1 MADKRFLACI
11 AVVCTLFL
19 GLSASGYAD
28 QTLFPEY
35 TEVKPNVSFWINIY
49 TRYPTTQVVIHDSV
63 DLDIVYDVIDLVP
76 AKAPGARKANRKRM
90 KAASK
95 KYWQILRDLASDPS
109 PQDPDSQRVAALFGD
124 SADAAVFRQASHQV
138 RCQLGQ
144 ADRFRDGLVRSGEYI
159 DQIRSIL
166 TSYGVPEALAY
177 LPHVESSFDTS
188 AYSKFGAA
196 GMWQFT
202 RSTGKRFLT
211 VNLVVDER
219 RDPIAATHAAAQL
232 LKENYEKLG
241 SWPLAITAYNHGAA
255 GMQRAKA
262 MHGDY
267 PNIFSEYNGRT
278 FKFASRNFYSEFLA
292 ARKIAS
298 DHQRYFGELDLDDP
312 VSRHSIRLE
321 GFLDYKALCRHL
333 GFDPAI
339 IRAMNPAL
347 RPPVFNGQKLIPKD
361 YRLNLPDMAEF
372 DGGVSLATLL
382 PDIYQ
387 RAQKP
392 SRFYTVQRG
401 DTAGK
406 IARMHHVRVED
417 LVLANNLNHR
427 ATVYLRQRLRIPRTG
442 VAVAKKTTE
451 STTGNVPVEV
461 SLAVADA
468 LPNAEPTLATPSMEN
483 RAAGD
488 RHPGSA
494 SAVLLAK
501 ANVTDVQ
508 DQRPLTVEARVGRD
522 AKPAVVDV
530 DFAFTRVE
538 QTQRQ
543 PLGVINV
550 DVEETIGHY
559 AEWAGVRTSR
569 IRHLNNIPYGKPLRL
584 HQAIQIPLDN
594 VTATVFEARRLSFHE
609 NLQKEFFAAHR
620 VEELQQ
626 YRVKPGD
633 SYWTLCRDK
642 FDLPLWLLRH
652 YNKDINLLALR
663 ANQPLIIP
671 AIQRIPSESSISFE
685 QTASPDV

>member
-11 AVVCTLFL
+11 AVVCTLFFS
-19 GLSASGYAD
+19 LSVSGHAD

-35 TEVKPNVSFWINIY
+35 TVVKPNVSFWINIY

-76 AKAPGARKANRKRM
+76 AKTPGARKENRKRM

-95 KYWQILRDLASDPS
+95 KYWQILRDLATDPS
-109 PQDPDSQRVAALFGD
+109 PQDSDSKRVAALFGD
-124 SADAAVFRQASHQV
+124 RADAAVFRQASHQV

-144 ADRFRDGLVRSGEYI
+144 ADRFRDGLVRSGAYI
-159 DQIRSIL
+159 DQIRGIL

-202 RSTGKRFLT
+202 RSTGRRFLT
-211 VNLVVDER
+211 VNLILDER

-241 SWPLAITAYNHGAA
+241 NWPLAITAYNHGAA

-262 MHGDY
+262 IHGDY
-267 PNIFSEYNGRT
+267 PRIFSEYNGRT

-298 DHQRYFGELDLDDP
+298 DHQRYFGALDLDDP

-347 RPPVFNGQKLIPKD
+347 RPPVLNGQKLIPKD
-361 YRLNLPDMAEF
+361 YRLNLPDVAEF
-372 DGGVSLATLL
+372 DGGVSLAGLL

-417 LVLANNLNHR
+417 LVLANNLNRR

-442 VAVAKKTTE
+442 AAAAKQPTVPTAE
-451 STTGNVPVEV
+451 NVPVEV
-461 SLAVADA
+461 SLAAADV
-468 LPNAEPTLATPSMEN
+468 LDIAEPTLAASPMEN
-483 RAAGD
+483 RVVGD
-488 RHPGSA
+488 QHPGPA
-494 SAVLLAK
+494 SVVVLAK
-501 ANVTDVQ
+501 ADAADAQ
-508 DQRPLTVEARVGRD
+508 DQHPLPSEARVDRD
-522 AKPAVVDV
+522 AKSAVVNVDV
-530 DFAFTRVE
+530 AFTRVE
-538 QTQRQ
+538 QTQQQ
-543 PLGVINV
+543 PVGVIHV

-559 AEWAGVRTSR
+559 AEWAGVRASR
-569 IRHLNNIPYGKPLRL
+569 IRHLNSIPYGKPLRL
-584 HQAIQIPLDN
+584 HQAVQIPLDK

-620 VEELQQ
+620 VGELQQ

-671 AIQRIPSESSISFE
+671 AIQSIPPESSIDFE
-685 QTASPDV
+685 QTSSPDV

>member
-11 AVVCTLFL
+11 AVVCTLFFS
-19 GLSASGYAD
+19 LSVSGHAD

-35 TEVKPNVSFWINIY
+35 TVVKPNVSFWINIY

-63 DLDIVYDVIDLVP
+63 DLNIVYDVIDLVP
-76 AKAPGARKANRKRM
+76 DKTPGARKANRKRM

-109 PQDPDSQRVAALFGD
+109 RQDPDSQRVAALFGD
-124 SADAAVFRQASHQV
+124 HADAEVFQQASHQV

-144 ADRFRDGLVRSGEYI
+144 ADRFRDGLVRSGAYI
-159 DQIRSIL
+159 DQIRSIFK
-166 TSYGVPEALAY
+166 SYGVPEALAY

-211 VNLVVDER
+211 VNLLLDER

-255 GMQRAKA
+255 GMQRAQA

-267 PNIFSEYNGRT
+267 PKIFSEYNGRT

-298 DHQRYFGELDLDDP
+298 DHQRYFGELHLDDP

-321 GFLDYKALCRHL
+321 GFLDYETLCRRI

-347 RPPVFNGQKLIPKD
+347 REPVFNGQKLIPKD

-372 DGGVSLATLL
+372 DGGVSLAGLL

-427 ATVYLRQRLRIPRTG
+427 ATVYYRQRLRIPQTG
-442 VAVAKKTTE
+442 VTIANQPTE
-451 STTGNVPVEV
+451 STTENVPVAV
-461 SLAVADA
+461 TLAAADA
-468 LPNAEPTLATPSMEN
+468 LPIVEPALAASPVEN
-483 RAAGD
+483 RVAGD
-488 RHPGSA
+488 RQPSSA
-494 SAVLLAK
+494 SSVLLAK
-501 ANVTDVQ
+501 ADAADTQ
-508 DQRPLTVEARVGRD
+508 DQHLLPSEAKADRD
-522 AKPAVVDV
+522 VKSAVVNVDV
-530 DFAFTRVE
+530 AFTHVE

-543 PLGVINV
+543 PAGVIHV

-559 AEWAGVRTSR
+559 AEWAGVRASR

-584 HQAIQIPLDN
+584 HQAIQIPLDK

-620 VEELQQ
+620 VEELKQ

-671 AIQRIPSESSISFE
+671 AIQSIPPESSIDFE